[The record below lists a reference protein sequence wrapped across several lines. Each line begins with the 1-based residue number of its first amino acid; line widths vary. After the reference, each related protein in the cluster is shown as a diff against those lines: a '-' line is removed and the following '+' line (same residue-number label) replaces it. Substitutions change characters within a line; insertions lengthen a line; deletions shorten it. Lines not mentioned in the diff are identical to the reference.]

1 MDQFEHDNTLLVVA
15 LVLFVLIFE
24 FGPGP
29 ICWIYLAE
37 VMNEKG
43 VAVATSLIGTFTLI
57 YSSLFPLCLNNP
69 SVMYVLCAPCGFASL
84 LIYFYM
90 KETKDLTEQQL
101 MRLYRS
107 DILKTIGDLPTSAF
121 STPKPG
127 YYTSTF

>member
-1 MDQFEHDNTLLVVA
+1 MIAFYLLDRFGRRLLLLTTMVCLTVILILLALAFDIFPVSRTTLVVVM
-15 LVLFVLIFE
+15 VLFVLIFE

-43 VAVATSLIGTFTLI
+43 VAVATSLIWTFTLI

-84 LIYFYM
+84 LIYF
-90 KETKDLTEQQL
+90 
-101 MRLYRS
+101 
-107 DILKTIGDLPTSAF
+107 
-121 STPKPG
+121 
-127 YYTSTF
+127 

>member
-1 MDQFEHDNTLLVVA
+1 MVV

-43 VAVATSLIGTFTLI
+43 VAVATSLIWTFTFI
-57 YSSLFPLCLNNP
+57 YSSLLPLCL
-69 SVMYVLCAPCGFASL
+69 SDSQLIYVLCAPCGFAAL

-90 KETKDLTEQQL
+90 KETKDLTE
-101 MRLYRS
+101 
-107 DILKTIGDLPTSAF
+107 
-121 STPKPG
+121 
-127 YYTSTF
+127 